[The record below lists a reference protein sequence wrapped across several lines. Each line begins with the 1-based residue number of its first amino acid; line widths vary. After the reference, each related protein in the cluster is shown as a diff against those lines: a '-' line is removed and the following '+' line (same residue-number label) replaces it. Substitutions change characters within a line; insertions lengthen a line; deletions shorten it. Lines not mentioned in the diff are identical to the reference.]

1 MIWQHW
7 LLLPDSGHLTLHPT
21 AVTCHPCLMAVT
33 CHPRGR
39 RPPGTMALCVVS
51 GIRRRV
57 RACDVPVRGTL
68 RVSASYGP
76 WLLGAR
82 LFVTTGPQWG
92 ALACRGSRAA
102 LCLGRPRGPVAR
114 THLASAAQ
122 GRGGP
127 WGKEAGPRKT
137 ANRARCFLPFCS
149 FCAVVSHGEFS
160 VPVTIRKMLLL
171 LSHENFAFCGC

>member
-51 GIRRRV
+51 GIRRLV

-76 WLLGAR
+76 WLLGAH

-102 LCLGRPRGPVAR
+102 LCLGRPRSPVAR
-114 THLASAAQ
+114 THLATRPLPPRAGEAPGERRRATENSEQ
-122 GRGGP
+122 GQVLSSLL
-127 WGKEAGPRKT
+127 
-137 ANRARCFLPFCS
+137 FLLHS
-149 FCAVVSHGEFS
+149 GFS
-160 VPVTIRKMLLL
+160 WRVLGACHHQEDVTIAE
-171 LSHENFAFCGC
+171 S